1 MKRRGVSRKNAH
13 TAGYQRYTYQH
24 TAASGPDQP
33 YGRERNRTGSSRD
46 NYDVGSAPNHPIPA
60 HRKLKMDARNVR
72 RRQKRR
78 AATEKAWYAVV
89 KGANLGLY
97 SKWEEVQEHIR
108 LSLELGIR
116 SPKAYRYKSRTLALE
131 GFLRFWNG
139 RRVFPKTST
148 MRSRGM
154 QYLPAKFLQ
163 FKGVAKAYALMVSE
177 QNQRFKFQAPQV
189 IHHSVYSQ
197 DTDPTTSEGETSV

>member
-1 MKRRGVSRKNAH
+1 MKRRGVSRKNSH
-13 TAGYQRYTYQH
+13 TAAYQRYTYQH

-108 LSLELGIR
+108 LSLELDIR
-116 SPKAYRYKSRTLALE
+116 SPKAYRYKSRTLSLSRASYVS
-131 GFLRFWNG
+131 GTANAS
-139 RRVFPKTST
+139 FPKRPRCVAEECSIC
-148 MRSRGM
+148 
-154 QYLPAKFLQ
+154 LQ
-163 FKGVAKAYALMVSE
+163 NSCSSKGWP
-177 QNQRFKFQAPQV
+177 RRTP
-189 IHHSVYSQ
+189 
-197 DTDPTTSEGETSV
+197 